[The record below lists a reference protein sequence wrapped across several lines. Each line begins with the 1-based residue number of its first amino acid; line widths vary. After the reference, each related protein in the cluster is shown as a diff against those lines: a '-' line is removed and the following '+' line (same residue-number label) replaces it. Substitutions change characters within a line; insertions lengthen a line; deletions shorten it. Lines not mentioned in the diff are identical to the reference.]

1 MLEFPKMTAS
11 SLASSL
17 VGPDQGTV
25 VTKALLRAAAELG
38 LTAKAL
44 ARVIGVSEATL
55 SRMKK
60 DGFALAPGTKPFELA
75 VLFVRLFRSL
85 DAIAGGDPQV
95 ARAWLSNANDA
106 LDGRPVDRI
115 RTIAGLLDVIAY
127 LDARRARV

>member
-1 MLEFPKMTAS
+1 MTAAPS
-11 SLASSL
+11 DRARHT
-17 VGPDQGTV
+17 VAPDPGRV
-25 VTKALLRAAAELG
+25 VTKALLRAAEELG
-38 LTAKAL
+38 LTARAL
-44 ARVIGVSEATL
+44 APVIGVSEATL

-85 DAIAGGDPQV
+85 DAIVGGDLQI
-95 ARAWLSNANDA
+95 ARAWLTNANEA

>member
-1 MLEFPKMTAS
+1 MTAAPS
-11 SLASSL
+11 AP
-17 VGPDQGTV
+17 VRHTVAPDPGRI
-25 VTKALLRAAAELG
+25 VTKALLRAAEELG

-44 ARVIGVSEATL
+44 AAVIGVSEATL

-85 DAIAGGDPQV
+85 DAIVGGDPQV
-95 ARAWLSNANDA
+95 ARAWLSNANEA
-106 LDGRPVDRI
+106 LDGRPVDKL
-115 RTIAGLLDVIAY
+115 RTITGLLDVIAY